1 MPYLVGYATPYDY
14 GAAGNGTTDDT
25 TALQNAINGVSAAGG
40 GTLFFPAGTFK
51 ISAALTL
58 PNGVSLLG
66 VGQNVSVINQTST
79 TANAITYNPST
90 LNYMSIEN
98 LSITGPG
105 SGSGI
110 GVLIEANSGSTN
122 VNSCSFQDVT
132 ISGFGSHGFELVTGV
147 GCSLNTVN
155 VSSVG
160 GHGIFLSGGTGNTL
174 TNCFITGGASTQ
186 QGFQLTS
193 VNYTTLNGCKAF
205 SCGGGYTI
213 SGGSAN
219 AITGCG
225 ADTIVAANGQD
236 GSGFKIS
243 GGTVHTIDSCYS
255 NVNKAK
261 AFYAT
266 GSTVAATI
274 ESIQENAP
282 GAGATASIQV
292 DSGSTAVVLES
303 STVTA
308 TSYAAGTTTVITGGT
323 VTLVGPVTL
332 QPTAAGNTILAGNVS
347 GTDAFD
353 RIRILGSGTVSIGP
367 GTTNRDVQLART
379 AVGTLSVT
387 NPLTAHAAVEILDG
401 NLVVGGTAVLG
412 DNGVGELQLTNI
424 TTAPTT
430 NPTGGTV
437 VYAVNGTSPLQ
448 RDTAGHLTNLAWADN
463 PFQSNGLITWNFDP
477 NVINSNY
484 PVASGTINLHKIYLP
499 TTATVSNVLVAVQAA
514 GSGLTSG
521 DNLIGLYNAAGTRV
535 AVTADQT
542 TTWGSTGVKTAAF
555 TSSFTPAAPGVYFV
569 AVLSVGTTPVTLY
582 GSPGSGAVYNANTT
596 GATLVH
602 ATGPTGQT
610 TMPATITMSGLT
622 SSSLSIWAGLS

>member
-205 SCGGGYTI
+205 S
-213 SGGSAN
+213 
-219 AITGCG
+219 
-225 ADTIVAANGQD
+225 
-236 GSGFKIS
+236 
-243 GGTVHTIDSCYS
+243 
-255 NVNKAK
+255 
-261 AFYAT
+261 
-266 GSTVAATI
+266 
-274 ESIQENAP
+274 
-282 GAGATASIQV
+282 
-292 DSGSTAVVLES
+292 
-303 STVTA
+303 
-308 TSYAAGTTTVITGGT
+308 
-323 VTLVGPVTL
+323 
-332 QPTAAGNTILAGNVS
+332 
-347 GTDAFD
+347 
-353 RIRILGSGTVSIGP
+353 
-367 GTTNRDVQLART
+367 
-379 AVGTLSVT
+379 
-387 NPLTAHAAVEILDG
+387 
-401 NLVVGGTAVLG
+401 
-412 DNGVGELQLTNI
+412 
-424 TTAPTT
+424 
-430 NPTGGTV
+430 
-437 VYAVNGTSPLQ
+437 
-448 RDTAGHLTNLAWADN
+448 
-463 PFQSNGLITWNFDP
+463 
-477 NVINSNY
+477 
-484 PVASGTINLHKIYLP
+484 
-499 TTATVSNVLVAVQAA
+499 
-514 GSGLTSG
+514 
-521 DNLIGLYNAAGTRV
+521 
-535 AVTADQT
+535 
-542 TTWGSTGVKTAAF
+542 
-555 TSSFTPAAPGVYFV
+555 
-569 AVLSVGTTPVTLY
+569 
-582 GSPGSGAVYNANTT
+582 
-596 GATLVH
+596 
-602 ATGPTGQT
+602 
-610 TMPATITMSGLT
+610 
-622 SSSLSIWAGLS
+622 